1 MVWQPEIEELEH
13 RKKLAEQMGG
23 EENIARHRSR
33 GKLPVRERL
42 ALLVD
47 PGSFEEIGAL
57 TGTATYDKDQKLEG
71 FTPQAFV
78 VGSCELNGRRVLVN
92 GGDFTIRGGSGGY
105 GPKASYLEQMA
116 EEWRL
121 PYVRLLDASGGS
133 VRHFE
138 EIGRTYA
145 ISNVLGVQAGR
156 LLGMVPVVAAVM
168 GSVAGI
174 PAVEACISHFSV
186 MVKGT
191 SQVFP
196 GGPPVVKAALG
207 IDITKEELGD
217 ERTQVK
223 KGGVIDNLAES
234 EEEALAMIRQFLSY
248 LPSSVWEMPPRAEP
262 TDDPKRRDE
271 ELLSIIPRDKRKV
284 YDPHAVLDHVMD
296 RDSFFEIG
304 ALYGRARIVGL
315 ARLNG
320 YPVGVMIN
328 NPKHQ
333 GGSMD
338 VAAGLKVVRFL
349 KLCDTFHLP
358 LVYLADEPGFM
369 VGLEAQKQGILRA
382 GARLVHVTGQSKMP
396 WITIVIRQ
404 LYGVAGQLNLR
415 PSGMYKRYAWPSGN
429 WGSMHIQGGTYAAYR
444 REIDNAPDPEA
455 KLAEIENRLQA
466 LASPFR
472 TAETFSIEEIIDPR
486 DTRKLLVD
494 FAEMAQRVVA
504 SQLGPTMVP
513 VYEP

>member
-1 MVWQPEIEELEH
+1 MVWEPEIEELEY
-13 RKKLAEQMGG
+13 RKQLAAKMGG
-23 EENIARHRSR
+23 EENVAKHRAR

-42 ALLVD
+42 VLLAD

-57 TGTATYDKDQKLEG
+57 TGTATYDEDQKLES

-78 VGSCELNGRRVLVN
+78 TGSCTLNGRRVLVN

-105 GPKASYLEQMA
+105 GPKATYLEEMA
-116 EEWRL
+116 EHWRL

-133 VRHFE
+133 VRAFE
-138 EIGRTYA
+138 EAGRTYA
-145 ISNVLGVQAGR
+145 ISNVLGVQAGK

-217 ERTQVK
+217 ERTQVR
-223 KGGVIDNLAES
+223 KGGVIDNLANS
-234 EEEALAMIRQFLSY
+234 EEEALTMIRQFLSY
-248 LPSSVWEMPPRAEP
+248 LPSSVWEMPPRLEP
-262 TDDPKRRDE
+262 TDDPDRRDE
-271 ELLSIIPRDKRKV
+271 ELLSVMPRDQRKI
-284 YDPHAVLDHVMD
+284 YDAYKILGHVLDH
-296 RDSFFEIG
+296 DSFFEIG
-304 ALYGRARIVGL
+304 KLYGRSRIIGL
-315 ARLNG
+315 GRLNG

-338 VAAGLKVVRFL
+338 AAAGNKVVRFL

-369 VGLEAQKQGILRA
+369 VGPEAQKQGILRG
-382 GARLVHVTGQSKMP
+382 GARLVHVTGRSQMP
-396 WITIVIRQ
+396 WLTIVIRQ

-415 PSGMYKRYAWPSGN
+415 PSGMYRRYAWPSGN

-444 REIDNAPDPEA
+444 REIESAPDPEA
-455 KLAEIENRLQA
+455 KLAEIEARLQR

-472 TAETFSIEEIIDPR
+472 TAEAFSIEDIIDPR
-486 DTRKLLVD
+486 DTRRILCD
-494 FAEMAQRVVA
+494 FAEMAQRVIA
-504 SQLGPTMVP
+504 GQLGPTMVP